1 MATEMQKRLQ
11 ETIKDFSL
19 PTFEEIPTVGLYLE
33 QTSNFINSYLE
44 ELLGTK
50 LTPSMISNYVKK
62 NLIARP
68 EKKLYSREQLAY
80 LFFIALAKTVL
91 PLDDLKLLV
100 KVQQESYATEVAYRY
115 FCEELKQTLT
125 AVFEHKALELTTA
138 DQPEQKIMLSNII
151 ITVAHKIYLEKYF
164 AVLQA
169 K

>member
-1 MATEMQKRLQ
+1 MH
-11 ETIKDFSL
+11 
-19 PTFEEIPTVGLYLE
+19 
-33 QTSNFINSYLE
+33 
-44 ELLGTK
+44 
-50 LTPSMISNYVKK
+50 PSFQREHRHQLKYYV
-62 NLIARP
+62 I
-68 EKKLYSREQLAY
+68 
-80 LFFIALAKTVL
+80 
-91 PLDDLKLLV
+91 

>member
-68 EKKLYSREQLAY
+68 ENYFLHERPGAGNGKKQAAERG
-80 LFFIALAKTVL
+80 K
-91 PLDDLKLLV
+91 PL
-100 KVQQESYATEVAYRY
+100 
-115 FCEELKQTLT
+115 
-125 AVFEHKALELTTA
+125 
-138 DQPEQKIMLSNII
+138 
-151 ITVAHKIYLEKYF
+151 
-164 AVLQA
+164 
-169 K
+169 